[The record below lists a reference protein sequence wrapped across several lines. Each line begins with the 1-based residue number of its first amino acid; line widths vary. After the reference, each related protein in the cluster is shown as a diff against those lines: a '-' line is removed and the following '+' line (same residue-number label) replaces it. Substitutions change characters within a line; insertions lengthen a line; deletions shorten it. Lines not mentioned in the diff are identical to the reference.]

1 VESKRIISI
10 IIFIIF
16 TIAGCGTPKSD
27 VISDVNDT
35 PTVSDTVA
43 PELTPTPTPSVAPD
57 NGYPVLDA
65 SAYSGDETT
74 IQISRTNVD
83 SLDFLAGFKNLD
95 SLDIHLSE
103 LADSVMVPYIASLKK
118 LVITDPRACELAQN
132 NPQTEMALTI
142 YDKYLDSF
150 ELLDGYKNLTEI
162 TFDNCTFAD
171 DIALPH
177 CDALLKAEIFNCAA
191 PDVQILRN
199 NTQIT
204 DLYLGGGM
212 SDISLLA
219 QFTDL
224 TYLQLTNNDV
234 TDLSPLAGCLKLESL
249 VLVDGNYR
257 VNSLKPLYG
266 LPNLTWI
273 QMDQLTYENLPVEDL
288 DYFGSDTDDRFN
300 KPGSI
305 IEID

>member
-1 VESKRIISI
+1 MASKCIISI
-10 IIFIIF
+10 IIFIAF
-16 TIAGCGTPKSD
+16 TVAGCGTPESD
-27 VISDVNDT
+27 VISDMNDT
-35 PTVSDTVA
+35 PVASDTAA
-43 PELTPTPTPSVAPD
+43 PELTSAPTPSAASD

-65 SAYSGDETT
+65 SVYSGDETT
-74 IQISRTNVD
+74 IQISRMNVD

-118 LVITDPRACELAQN
+118 LMITDPRACELAQN
-132 NPQTEMALTI
+132 NPQAEMALAI
-142 YDKYLDSF
+142 YDRHLDSF

-162 TFDNCTFAD
+162 SFDNCTFAD
-171 DIALPH
+171 GIALPH

-199 NTQIT
+199 NTQII

-212 SDISLLA
+212 SDISILA
-219 QFTDL
+219 QFTGL
-224 TYLQLTNNDV
+224 IYLHLTNNDV

-249 VLVDGNYR
+249 VLAAGNYR

-266 LPNLTWI
+266 LTNLTWI
-273 QMDQLTYENLPVEDL
+273 QMNQLTYENLPVEDL
-288 DYFGSDTDDRFN
+288 DYFGSYFDDP
-300 KPGSI
+300 PGV